1 MKRLCGALEC
11 LKPKGVALLWVVEDE
26 SCLDPVW
33 PRHDVGAAP
42 AQGLQFLKHYRF
54 RASVCSSVSLDECFY
69 SSYDGLLHTDLVSPE
84 VDSLGCDVLPLP
96 GVENSVYNAD
106 EVTSVA
112 IANVNVTETLN
123 GI

>member
-1 MKRLCGALEC
+1 M
-11 LKPKGVALLWVVEDE
+11 
-26 SCLDPVW
+26 
-33 PRHDVGAAP
+33 
-42 AQGLQFLKHYRF
+42 
-54 RASVCSSVSLDECFY
+54 CSSVSWDECFY